1 MDDLLQRQTPDIVH
15 SSWCQL
21 ASIVRSGA
29 ECAPENFLAI
39 SQLSA
44 RHTKVSLTACLIL
57 PAAATRSAQPQG
69 LHSIPDDMVH

>member
-1 MDDLLQRQTPDIVH
+1 MDITLQRWTPHNVH

-21 ASIVRSGA
+21 ANKARSRTLY
-29 ECAPENFLAI
+29 APENFLAI

-57 PAAATRSAQPQG
+57 PAAATRSAQPQS
-69 LHSIPDDMVH
+69 LH